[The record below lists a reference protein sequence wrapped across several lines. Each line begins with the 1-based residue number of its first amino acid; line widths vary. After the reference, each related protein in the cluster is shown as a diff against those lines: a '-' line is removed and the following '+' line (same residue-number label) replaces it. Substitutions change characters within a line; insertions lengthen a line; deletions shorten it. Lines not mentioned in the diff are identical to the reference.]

1 MNKKLATLGAA
12 AGLTLGATAIVVG
25 AGAGA
30 EDSVTVRA
38 GAPAVAGATGS
49 TGATGATGERGRGS
63 DRSDRPD
70 PASRLGE
77 ILAPL
82 VKDKTINQSQADA
95 VAKAITDAG
104 PGPGG
109 QGRGPGG
116 HRMRGQGM
124 GGGHD
129 RPGLDAAAT
138 ALGMTVDELRTQL
151 ESGTSI
157 AEIATTKSIDVNT
170 IIDALVA
177 EAKTHLDQA
186 VADGKVTQDEAT
198 KRLDDMRTRITAMVN
213 GEAPARPKR

>member
-25 AGAGA
+25 AGTGA

-95 VAKAITDAG
+95 VVKAITDAG

-109 QGRGPGG
+109 QGPGG
-116 HRMRGQGM
+116 DRMRGQGM
-124 GGGHD
+124 GGGHG

>member
-95 VAKAITDAG
+95 VVKAITDAG

-109 QGRGPGG
+109 QGPGG
-116 HRMRGQGM
+116 DRMRGQGM
-124 GGGHD
+124 GGGND
-129 RPGLDAAAT
+129 RPGIDAAAT

-213 GEAPARPKR
+213 GEAPARPTR

>member
-95 VAKAITDAG
+95 VVKAITDAG

-109 QGRGPGG
+109 QGPGG
-116 HRMRGQGM
+116 DRMRGQGM
-124 GGGHD
+124 GGGHG

>member
-95 VAKAITDAG
+95 VVKAITDAG

-109 QGRGPGG
+109 QGPGG
-116 HRMRGQGM
+116 DRMRGQGM
-124 GGGHD
+124 GGGHG

-151 ESGTSI
+151 ESGSSI

>member
-95 VAKAITDAG
+95 VVKAITDAG

-109 QGRGPGG
+109 QGPGG
-116 HRMRGQGM
+116 DRMRGQGM

-151 ESGTSI
+151 ESGSSI